1 MTPPMK
7 IDERH
12 EGGALVLKIEGR
24 LDHDGARVFEECTS
38 RAIAAGEKF
47 LVADFGGVDFLAS
60 MGIRALIKP
69 YQTLAQ
75 SGGRLVVANLGD
87 SVREVFKIAGI
98 DQAVP
103 IFDSVEAAI
112 ASQA

>member
-1 MTPPMK
+1 MT
-7 IDERH
+7 IEERH
-12 EGGALVLKIEGR
+12 EGRALVLTIEGR
-24 LDHDGARVFEECTS
+24 LDHDGAKVFEDWTH
-38 RAIAAGEKF
+38 RAITAGERF
-47 LVADFGGVDFLAS
+47 LVVDFGGVNFLAS

-75 SGGRLVVANLGD
+75 SGGRLVVTNLGD

-103 IFDSVEAAI
+103 IFDSVEAAV
-112 ASQA
+112 AQS

>member
-1 MTPPMK
+1 MN

-12 EGGALVLKIEGR
+12 EGGALVLKIDGR
-24 LDHDGARVFEECTS
+24 LDHDGAKVFEDCTS
-38 RAIAAGEKF
+38 RAIAEGEKF
-47 LVADFGGVDFLAS
+47 LVVDFGGVNFLAS

-75 SGGRLVVANLGD
+75 SGGRLVVAKLGD

-98 DQAVP
+98 DRAVP
-103 IFDSVEAAI
+103 IFESVEAAI
-112 ASQA
+112 ESQP